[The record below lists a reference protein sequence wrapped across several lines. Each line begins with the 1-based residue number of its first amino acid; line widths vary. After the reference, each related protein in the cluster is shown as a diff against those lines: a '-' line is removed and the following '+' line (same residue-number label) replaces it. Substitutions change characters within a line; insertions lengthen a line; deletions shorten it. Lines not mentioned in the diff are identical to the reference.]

1 MGRTTFTIEKDTVL
15 TSKSEQQSIFTP
27 NQEWKGNIIA
37 MHCLESSKVISI
49 KTKDTDILILMMYS
63 SEAATRVVL

>member
-27 NQEWKGNIIA
+27 NQE
-37 MHCLESSKVISI
+37 
-49 KTKDTDILILMMYS
+49 
-63 SEAATRVVL
+63 